1 MAKLGIMEGRLVP
14 PEAGKFQSFPRGRW
28 AEEFDLARQVPV
40 SYIEW
45 IYDGYGADVNPLIH
59 DPTKLLSHI
68 AASGVTVRSICA
80 DYFME
85 FPFVRCSEPERLERW
100 RMLLQLMELAQ
111 QVGAARIV
119 IPFVDASEIV
129 TSQEAETVARLLN
142 DAVAVAHETG
152 VELHLETSLDPHE
165 FRALLD
171 RVPDHMIRVN
181 YDIGNS
187 ASLGFRAREEIAAY
201 GERIGSVHVKD
212 RKFGSGTVP
221 LGTGD
226 ADFSAIFQGLAQIEY
241 SGDFTLQ
248 VARSSAGDEVAWAKE
263 NRSFVTRYW
272 PLE

>member
-1 MAKLGIMEGRLVP
+1 
-14 PEAGKFQSFPRGRW
+14 
-28 AEEFDLARQVPV
+28 
-40 SYIEW
+40 
-45 IYDGYGADVNPLIH
+45 
-59 DPTKLLSHI
+59 
-68 AASGVTVRSICA
+68 
-80 DYFME
+80 
-85 FPFVRCSEPERLERW
+85 
-100 RMLLQLMELAQ
+100 
-111 QVGAARIV
+111 
-119 IPFVDASEIV
+119 
-129 TSQEAETVARLLN
+129 
-142 DAVAVAHETG
+142 
-152 VELHLETSLDPHE
+152 
-165 FRALLD
+165 
-171 RVPDHMIRVN
+171 MIRVN